1 MVTANFDIS
10 FSPFLWCN
18 EVFLSSSTAFRVLA
32 KWGLMISTDTVLQR
46 FGFSCLFLSKCTLSR
61 TIMEVQ
67 NSCMDNLFKV
77 IVTLYCGKPP
87 FNHKLGK
94 YFFTCSKHLLSK
106 SKKFDYNWRHLI
118 FHFHDSCFVQVFVHS
133 PGAIIS
139 FALFFFHVMSCLCL
153 FLYRLMDLHI
163 LNVRTRWAHTSY
175 KRGYNI

>member
-1 MVTANFDIS
+1 
-10 FSPFLWCN
+10 
-18 EVFLSSSTAFRVLA
+18 
-32 KWGLMISTDTVLQR
+32 MISTDTVLQR

-118 FHFHDSCFVQVFVHS
+118 FHFHDSGFGKVFVHS